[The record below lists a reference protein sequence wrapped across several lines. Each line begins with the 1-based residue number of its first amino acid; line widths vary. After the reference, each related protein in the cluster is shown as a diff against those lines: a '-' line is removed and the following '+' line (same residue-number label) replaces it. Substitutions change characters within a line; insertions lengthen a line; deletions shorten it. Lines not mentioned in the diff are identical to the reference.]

1 MDIGFTVLLLL
12 TAGGALQ
19 APDMPLAARPVVM
32 AQAVGQPAPA
42 SPPAA
47 PRTPPSAPPAA
58 PKEGSGTP
66 GPPVAGEI
74 ATPATKAPGTA
85 LDLNGLEKRLK
96 DTRAIGFFTKLTLK
110 NQIDDLLDEFRD
122 FYRGTAKRRTL
133 TDLRQSYDLLMMK
146 VLSLLQDED
155 RTLASDIVSSR
166 EAIWGL
172 LADPTSFATLEV

>member
-1 MDIGFTVLLLL
+1 MDFGFTVVLLL

-19 APDMPLAARPVVM
+19 APDAPAAARVVI
-32 AQAVGQPAPA
+32 ATQATGQQPPDAA
-42 SPPAA
+42 PAA
-47 PRTPPSAPPAA
+47 PRPPQSAPPATPDA
-58 PKEGSGTP
+58 RAGTP
-66 GPPVAGEI
+66 APQAAGE
-74 ATPATKAPGTA
+74 AASPAEKPPGTT
-85 LDLNGLEKRLK
+85 LDLDGLEKRLK

-110 NQIDDLLDEFRD
+110 NQIDDLLDDFRD
-122 FYRGTAKRRTL
+122 FYRGKAKRRTM

-166 EAIWGL
+166 EAIWSL